1 MAKKLFDVCVQE
13 IWNRGFIIEAE
24 TEREAREI
32 ANNLIESGDS
42 EGNFEYS
49 HTLDT
54 DEWSVADISDQ
65 VVNLKNLHGI
75 VTRIDNSRSK

>member
-24 TEREAREI
+24 TEKEARTI

-54 DEWSVADISDQ
+54 DEWSVADITEQ
-65 VVNLKNLHGI
+65 ANHIICRGI
-75 VTRIDNSRSK
+75 RIDNRKE